1 MIKGVI
7 FDLDGTLLN
16 TLADLHNITNKTLE
30 AFGYPPRSMEEVET
44 FVGNGARKLIQRAL
58 PEELDLSEEEFEKII
73 RAHDD
78 AMCGDWKEETAEQ
91 YEYALNVLPPMRW
104 TDGGFFVSEAETDN
118 IHAFHQRTNG
128 KYYTSLQRTS
138 TPRRDILESLKTY
151 INNR

>member
-1 MIKGVI
+1 MFGWTFIVK
-7 FDLDGTLLN
+7 DLD
-16 TLADLHNITNKTLE
+16 DLKSRGLSASYSIATKNGINPYTGISVDE
-30 AFGYPPRSMEEVET
+30 YRAEGYAILT
-44 FVGNGARKLIQRAL
+44 
-58 PEELDLSEEEFEKII
+58 EEEFEKII
-73 RAHDD
+73 REHDD

-118 IHAFHQRTNG
+118 IHAFHQRMNG